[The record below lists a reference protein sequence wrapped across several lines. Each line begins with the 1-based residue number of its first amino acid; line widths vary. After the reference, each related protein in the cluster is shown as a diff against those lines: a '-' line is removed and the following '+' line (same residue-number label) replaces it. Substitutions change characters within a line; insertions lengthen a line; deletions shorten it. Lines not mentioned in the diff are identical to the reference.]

1 VSRDLVYKS
10 GTWSWQAHRLG
21 DFSQFLLGRPQ
32 PRKITAVSRDNFVGD
47 LPFYSVRET
56 VFMKSFKGFKFAT
69 LSSEMTMGQRVT
81 VSWVNK
87 SEWVTCQKV

>member
-69 LSSEMTMGQRVT
+69 FTLLSIAYIRGPYVGRRLLS
-81 VSWVNK
+81 
-87 SEWVTCQKV
+87 

>member
-10 GTWSWQAHRLG
+10 GTWQAHRLG

-69 LSSEMTMGQRVT
+69 FTLLSIAYIRGPYVGRRLLS
-81 VSWVNK
+81 
-87 SEWVTCQKV
+87 